1 MFGLVVINYV
11 NNRLFQFGKEK
22 KCYIL
27 NEIFLIKLISTKNI
41 TYLNHKILSQ
51 FYHLKVRIKF

>member
-11 NNRLFQFGKEK
+11 NNRIFQFEKEK

-27 NEIFLIKLISTKNI
+27 NEIFLIKFQL
-41 TYLNHKILSQ
+41 KI
-51 FYHLKVRIKF
+51 